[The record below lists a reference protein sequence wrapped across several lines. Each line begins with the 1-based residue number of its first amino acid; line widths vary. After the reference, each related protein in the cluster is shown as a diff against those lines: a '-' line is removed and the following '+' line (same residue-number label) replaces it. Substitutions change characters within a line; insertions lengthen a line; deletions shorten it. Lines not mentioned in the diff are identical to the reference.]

1 MMTDYKTEKLY
12 YADSHILRFEAV
24 LLRCDAISNG
34 RYAAVLDKTAFFPEG
49 GGQLADTGFIGP
61 AAVLDVQEKNG
72 EILHYLSADLSCALG
87 QTLSCALDAEQ
98 RLRRMQNHSGEH
110 IVSGL
115 VHNAWGFENVG
126 FHMSKGFMTIDFSG
140 ELTWQQLLEVE
151 RLANEA
157 VRANLPIRTYFPAPE
172 ELPHIEYRS
181 KLELTENVRLVE
193 IDGIDR
199 CACCAPHVHS
209 TGEIGII
216 KILSCERH
224 RGGVRVELVCG
235 MDALDN
241 FNARQQSVAAIS
253 ALLSAKRE
261 EVTPAVEHLLAER
274 DALKARTTAIENECI
289 TLKAA
294 SCPETSGSHCFIFG
308 SGEFSEGTLRELVNL
323 LLPKAGSFAAAFW
336 GDDAQ
341 GYRYIIASRTQD
353 MRAAAREINT
363 ALNGR
368 GGGRG
373 EMISGSCNA
382 SATTIRAF
390 FSA

>member
-1 MMTDYKTEKLY
+1 MTDLFTEKLY
-12 YADSHILRFEAV
+12 YADSHILSFEASV
-24 LLRCDAISNG
+24 LRCDALPDG
-34 RYAAVLDKTAFFPEG
+34 RFAAVLDKTAFFPEG
-49 GGQLADTGFIGP
+49 GGQLADTGRIGQ
-61 AAVLDVQEKNG
+61 AHVLDVQEKNG
-72 EILHYLSADLSCALG
+72 EILHYLDADLSSALG
-87 QTLSCALDAEQ
+87 QRLPCALDAEQ

-126 FHMSKGFMTIDFSG
+126 FHMSTGFMTIDFSG
-140 ELTWQQLLEVE
+140 ELTWPQLLEVE
-151 RLANEA
+151 RLANET
-157 VRANLPIRTYFPAPE
+157 VRADLPIRTYFPAPE
-172 ELPHIEYRS
+172 ELSRIVYRS

-193 IDGIDR
+193 IEGIDC

-209 TGEIGII
+209 TGEIGCI
-216 KILSCERH
+216 KLLSCERH

-235 MDALDN
+235 LDALDN

-253 ALLSAKRE
+253 ALLSAKRDK
-261 EVTPAVEHLLAER
+261 VTPAVEHLLAER
-274 DALKARTTAIENECI
+274 DALKARITAIENEYI
-289 TLKAA
+289 ALKVA
-294 SCPETSGSHCFIFG
+294 SCPETAGSHCFIFG

-323 LLPKAGSFAAAFW
+323 LLPKAASFAAAFW
-336 GDDAQ
+336 GDDTQ

-373 EMISGSCNA
+373 EMISGSCQA
-382 SATTIRAF
+382 DAATIRAF